1 MFLICGEALFDLFLE
16 AETSPA
22 AMDFAA
28 RAGGSPFNVAIGMRR
43 LTAEAGLM
51 TALST
56 DMMGA
61 RLAAILEA
69 EGVNGDYLLRT
80 DRMTTLS
87 VVGRDTDGVPA
98 YSFYSAGSADT
109 GVQIADVP
117 DLGPEVTG
125 VHLGAYSIAVPPV
138 ADALAALVE
147 RAGDRFIS
155 LDPNVRP
162 TVEPDMAVWRER
174 VEALLADVDLLKI
187 SSEDLEMLYPGMA
200 PGVFALRCM
209 EQGVEMVIV
218 PDGGAAVHAWTTTGI
233 EASVTPPRVDVVD
246 TVGAG
251 DTFQAALLYRLAATG
266 DPYAAIAKMTV
277 AEVTDILHFC
287 AGAAA
292 VTCTRRGA
300 DLPRLS
306 DLSHLQEL

>member
-16 AETSPA
+16 DETSPA

-51 TALST
+51 TAIST

-61 RLAAILEA
+61 RLAAILRTES
-69 EGVNGDYLLRT
+69 VNDAYLVRT

-87 VVGRDTDGVPA
+87 VVGLDTDGVPA

-109 GVQIADVP
+109 GLRPEDVP
-117 DLGPEVTG
+117 TLGPEVTG
-125 VHLGAYSIAVPPV
+125 LHLGSYSIAVPPV
-138 ADALAALVE
+138 ADALAALVG

-162 TVEPDMAVWRER
+162 TVEPDMAVWRRR
-174 VEALLADVDLLKI
+174 VEVLLPDVDLLKS
-187 SSEDLEMLYPGMA
+187 SSEELEMLYPDLS
-200 PGVFALRCM
+200 PSVFALRCI
-209 EQGVEMVIV
+209 EQGVEMVV
-218 PDGGAAVHAWTTTGI
+218 VTDGGEAARAWTTTGV
-233 EASVTPPRVDVVD
+233 EASVVPPRVDVVD

-277 AEVTDILHFC
+277 AEVRELLQFC

-306 DLSHLQEL
+306 ELSHLQER